1 MVGLNVSIED
11 ENNTVLA
18 YYAKKIG
25 LIAMKGM
32 QVSINE
38 K

>member
-1 MVGLNVSIED
+1 MPGPNVSIED
-11 ENNTVLA
+11 EDNTLLTN
-18 YYAKKIG
+18 YAKKIG
-25 LIAMKGM
+25 LVATRGM

>member
-1 MVGLNVSIED
+1 MAGLNVSIED
-11 ENNTVLA
+11 NALLTN
-18 YYAKKIG
+18 YAKKIG
-25 LIAMKGM
+25 LVATRSM